1 MTLMQWKLLMR
12 DDYIEQNLYS
22 SSLVLD
28 ELTVEEIDKCVVQL
42 KNGKACGPDEL
53 SAENLKYSHSILIIM
68 HLKHLFLMILIHAF
82 VPDSCGIGISIPLLK
97 DKTGNVNDV
106 DNYRAITLSPVIST
120 LFEAVLGW
128 L

>member
-1 MTLMQWKLLMR
+1 MR